1 MTSLLSIV
9 LESPEPEAATTFYA
23 AFLGPRVPISV
34 RSGDAPTS
42 GFRGYALSL
51 VVAQPGNVVLLLE
64 AALQAGATALKPAAK
79 SFWGYGGVVEAPD
92 GAIWKV
98 ASSSK
103 KDKSPAT
110 KEVDD
115 FVLLLGCSD
124 VKATRQFYLEQR
136 LKVDKSYGSKYVQFD
151 RGASAVTLGLYGRKA
166 LAKDAGVP
174 MDGDGSHR
182 LAVVTD
188 RGAFADPDGFTW
200 EPES

>member
-23 AFLGPRVPISV
+23 GFLSQRVPISV

-42 GFRGYALSL
+42 GFRGYTLSL
-51 VVAQPGNVVLLLE
+51 VVAQPGNVDLLLE
-64 AALQAGATALKPAAK
+64 AALQAGATTLKPAAK
-79 SFWGYGGVVEAPD
+79 SFWGYGGVVQAPD

-103 KDKSPAT
+103 KDKGPAT
-110 KEVDD
+110 HEVDD

-124 VKATRQFYLEQR
+124 VKVTRQFYLEQG
-136 LKVDKSYGSKYVQFD
+136 LQVEKSYGSKYVQFD
-151 RGASAVTLGLYGRKA
+151 RGASAVALGLYGRKA

-174 MDGDGSHR
+174 VDGDGSHR

-188 RGAFADPDGFTW
+188 RGSFADPDGFTW
-200 EPES
+200 EPGP